1 MNRIILPLDGMKEV
15 VTLDMARLLQDL
27 VWGFKVNDLLVD
39 MGLASIRFLKQFGN
53 VMADP
58 KLYDIPATMNNS
70 INKLIEAGAD
80 IITVHGSA
88 MYHGEHDQ
96 KAKLAMITILTSF
109 DEDSCK
115 LIYSEPTAQ
124 MVRRFSSFAMLS
136 GYGYIVSS
144 AQQLGVLNPLPMKK
158 ICPGI
163 RPSSYSVSDDQK
175 QVMTPGEAIK
185 AGADLLVIGR
195 PILKA
200 DDPVK
205 VLKEINEEIAEAE
218 LTLKKPGVR

>member
-1 MNRIILPLDGMKEV
+1 MNRVILPLDGMTMERA
-15 VTLDMARLLQDL
+15 TETATQLRDL
-27 VWGFKVNDLLVD
+27 VWGFKVNDLLID
-39 MGLASIRFLKQFGN
+39 EGLASIRKLKFHGN

-70 INKLIEAGAD
+70 IDKLIEAGAD

-88 MYHGEHDQ
+88 MYHGELDQ
-96 KAKLAMITILTSF
+96 KAKLAMVTILTTF
-109 DEDSCK
+109 DEDKCN
-115 LIYSEPTAQ
+115 LIYSEPIAQ
-124 MVRRFSSFAMLS
+124 MVKRFSSYATLT
-136 GYGYIVSS
+136 GYGYMVSS
-144 AQQLGVLNPLPMKK
+144 AQQLETLNPLPMKK

-175 QVMTPGEAIK
+175 QTMTPGEAIK

-205 VLKEINEEIAEAE
+205 MLKEINEEIAKAVSEE
-218 LTLKKPGVR
+218 ITQTE